1 MDIVK
6 VLRDGFR
13 PALGCTEPAAV
24 AYAAALAAQLLGGE
38 ISQVKVTTDMNVYK
52 NGMGVYVPGTDRYGL
67 EIAAAVGAIGG
78 DPDLELQVL
87 GAASAEEIKKAYK
100 MVSDNKVI
108 VRPNTQQGRLYIEAT
123 VHSDLGYATVFLEG
137 AHTNVTKTVVNGFE
151 RTMASAQDHGCSQP
165 DDLHSIPFTKYC
177 AAILALPVEQLTF
190 VREAAHANAQVAKAG
205 MEHSLGIG
213 LGARYS
219 QLMQKGLLSAD
230 IANEAMM
237 VTAAAADAR
246 MHGWPEPVMS
256 VDGSGNQGITAT
268 LPVLTVAQR
277 LKSSDDDLTRA
288 LALSEGVTLYVK
300 RSIGKLSALCAC
312 AVAAAI
318 GAACGVTYL
327 LGGEQPQIEA
337 ALKNVTANLT
347 GMICDGA
354 KPGCSFKL
362 ATAANC
368 AVQSAMLSMEGVEVG
383 STDGIVTDTVDGTIV
398 NLGRVSNPGMVETD
412 RVIVEMMRDKS
423 QCASS

>member
-1 MDIVK
+1 MNVVE
-6 VLRDGFR
+6 VLRKGLR

-24 AYAAALAAQLLGGE
+24 AYAAALATQLLGGE
-38 ISQVKVTTDMNVYK
+38 VSRIEVITDMNVYK

-67 EIAAAVGAIGG
+67 EIAAAVGALGG

-87 GAASAEEIKKAYK
+87 QAASAEEIERALA
-100 MVSDNKVI
+100 MVSDGRVM
-108 VRPNTQQGRLYIEAT
+108 VRPNARQGRLYIEAT
-123 VHSDLGYATVFLEG
+123 VYSDHGSATVFLED
-137 AHTNVTKTVVNGFE
+137 AHTNVTKTVLNGVE
-151 RTMASAQDHGCSQP
+151 TTVARSQRAA
-165 DDLHSIPFTKYC
+165 DGQVADLRSIPFSQYC
-177 AAILALPVEQLTF
+177 AAILAVPVSELAF
-190 VREAAHANAQVAKAG
+190 IREAADANAHVAKAG
-205 MEHSLGIG
+205 IEHCLGIG
-213 LGARYS
+213 LGARYNA
-219 QLMQKGLLSAD
+219 LMHKGLLAAD
-230 IANEAMM
+230 MANEAMM

-277 LKSSDDDLTRA
+277 LHSPEDDLTRA

-300 RSIGKLSALCAC
+300 QSIGKLSALCAC

-318 GAACGVTYL
+318 GSACGITYL
-327 LGGEQPQIEA
+327 MGGKQAQIEA
-337 ALKNVTANLT
+337 TLKNVSANLT

-362 ATAANC
+362 ATAAGC

-383 STDGIVTDTVDGTIV
+383 STDGIVTDTVDGTIA